1 MSPANW
7 QHLIGGRAIVTF
19 RRFRNFVL
27 IPLGV
32 LLLLAIVAWRLAIH
46 FLPSGTGPLTYY
58 DYGPLD
64 LQVDP
69 VALSEDDRALSTI
82 GRLDFICGVKVTSAH
97 EAFGGFS
104 GLIVADDGTSF
115 LAMSDRGLLWT
126 GDMAV
131 DEPCPLRISN
141 NAIKISKAE
150 DKGFLMGL
158 RGDVEA
164 LTQDADGNIYISIEH
179 KHRVLMF
186 SVPPEND
193 FTNLFGMKPSL
204 LADMPDADLLPPNGG
219 VEALASL
226 ASGKLLLITEDA
238 LNGDGTLKAWIFE
251 NGVFEPLS
259 YRPTEPFSPT
269 DATQLPS
276 GDLLVLERFYSPLT
290 GVAIRVCLVDG
301 ALVRPGGL
309 LTCQGIA
316 EFRPP
321 LTIDNMEGLAI
332 RQNDSGETILYMVS
346 DDNFNNFQDTLLLMF
361 RLLPEPEER
370 P

>member
-1 MSPANW
+1 M
-7 QHLIGGRAIVTF
+7 TF

-32 LLLLAIVAWRLAIH
+32 LLLLAIIAWRLAIH

-69 VALSEDDRALSTI
+69 VPLSEEDRALSTV
-82 GRLDFICGVKVTSAH
+82 GRLEFVCGVKVAAAH

-104 GLIVADDGTSF
+104 GLIVAEDGASF

-126 GDMAV
+126 GNLAV
-131 DEPCPLRISN
+131 NTPCPLSISH

-150 DKGFLMGL
+150 DKGLLMGL

-164 LTQDADGNIYISIEH
+164 LTQDEEGTIYLSIEH

-186 SVPPEND
+186 SAPPKND
-193 FTNLFGMKPSL
+193 FTSLFSMKPAL
-204 LADMPDADLLPPNGG
+204 LADMPNADLLPPNGG

-238 LNGDGTLKAWIFE
+238 LNEDGTLKAWIFGRE
-251 NGVFEPLS
+251 TFEPLS
-259 YRPTEPFSPT
+259 YKPTAPFSPT
-269 DATQLPS
+269 DATQLPN
-276 GDLLVLERFYSPLT
+276 GDLLVLERHYSPIT
-290 GVAIRVCLVDG
+290 GVAIRICIVEEASIKAG
-301 ALVRPGGL
+301 ST
-309 LTCQGIA
+309 LTCHGIA
-316 EFRPP
+316 ELRPP

-332 RQNDSGETILYMVS
+332 HQNDAGETIIYMVS
-346 DDNFNNFQDTLLLMF
+346 DDNFNNLQDTLLLLF
-361 RLLPEPEER
+361 RLLPEPEEQ